1 MRREETVN
9 VVQRVDQFLRIRHD
23 WFGEGGVPV
32 PTPLAQARADV
43 CLNGDPEIQ
52 KDGTHR
58 CRRHYKGPW
67 IWNMA
72 TAMAIAAQTRL
83 KAILNIRLEGEKNL
97 KVCEVCGC
105 KLQLKVFTPI
115 RHLYRHTTPQQVQA
129 FPDHCWI
136 KKEINQLTKP

>member
-1 MRREETVN
+1 MN

-23 WFGEGGVPV
+23 WFGEGGQPV
-32 PTPLAQARADV
+32 PTPLAQTRADV
-43 CLNGDPEIQ
+43 CLQCPRNFRG
-52 KDGTHR
+52 G
-58 CRRHYKGPW
+58 W
-67 IWNMA
+67 VWNMA

-83 KAILNIRLEGEKNL
+83 KAILNIHLEGEENL

-105 KLQLKVFTPI
+105 KIQLKVFTPI
-115 RHLYRHTTPQQVQA
+115 RHLYRHTTPQQVQT